1 MLKIF
6 KQKIRQAMMAKC
18 YADMPDCPRHAR
30 GRLTA
35 SMEVAQ
41 AD

>member
-1 MLKIF
+1 
-6 KQKIRQAMMAKC
+6 MMAKC
-18 YADMPDCPRHAR
+18 YADMPDCPRHA
-30 GRLTA
+30 GERLTA